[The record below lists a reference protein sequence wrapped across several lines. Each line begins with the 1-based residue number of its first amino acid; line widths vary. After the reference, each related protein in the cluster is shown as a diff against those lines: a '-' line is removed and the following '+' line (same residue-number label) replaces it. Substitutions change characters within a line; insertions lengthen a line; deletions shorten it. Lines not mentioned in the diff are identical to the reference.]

1 MVPCHHFKS
10 YIRQQHEDYLDGK
23 LTTITHKALMTSA
36 KRKFDCLKTKGLW
49 GAKSPDNKKIVAM
62 AAALNVLKGQLKLD
76 SKLNAIANE
85 GKKKSDKR
93 DKKKNKKSTY
103 NQWEQKKD
111 EAWKKEPP
119 KDGEKCEK
127 EVGKYTYH
135 WCKHH
140 MAWTMHK
147 PADCLLGKQ
156 HKQDQRTKPQRANP
170 ATFAAAAATAVNPQF
185 ATLMDSIAD
194 LDE

>member
-1 MVPCHHFKS
+1 MLTLWFHTKH
-10 YIRQQHEDYLDGK
+10 QDYLDGK

-36 KRKFDCLKTKGLW
+36 KCKFDWLKTKGLW

-62 AAALNVLKGQLKLD
+62 TATLNMLKGQVKLD
-76 SKLNAIANE
+76 PKLSAIANE
-85 GKKKSDKR
+85 RKKKGDKR
-93 DKKKNKKSTY
+93 DKKKNKNNTY
-103 NQWEQKKD
+103 NQREQKKD

-119 KDGEKCEK
+119 KDGEKREK

-140 MAWTMHK
+140 MAWTVHK

-156 HKQDQRTKPQRANP
+156 HKQDQRKNLRRPTPLPLLLCCNGNEP
-170 ATFAAAAATAVNPQF
+170 
-185 ATLMDSIAD
+185 SIRHPHG
-194 LDE
+194 LNR